1 MQDPNGQVLVKA
13 FFWPQTADFSGYPQH
28 GTEQREAANTLVR
41 NPYRGEKTEIERFW
55 SSVVSN
61 QHCVKSLQ

>member
-1 MQDPNGQVLVKA
+1 MQDLDGQVLVKA
-13 FFWPQTADFSGYPQH
+13 LFWVSDCRLLMVSLH

-41 NPYRGEKTEIERFW
+41 NPYRGEKTEVERFW